1 MTAPDFAVKG
11 PGGRWYELPD
21 SIVDG
26 GFRGMSV
33 TTVLSNG
40 VPAPAL
46 KKWGENQ
53 VAEWA
58 VANLAEWIDLPRDE
72 ALKALKNAPYSTLT
86 KAGNRGTDIHEIA
99 ERVVGGLDVDS
110 FEGQVHGKFAQYI
123 RNFLDDFKVEVISF
137 ERTVINFEYLYAGSY
152 DLLCKIDGR
161 TVLVDWKT
169 SKSVYGKFGVQLA
182 AYAKADLELTED
194 DVLVPM
200 PQVDELA
207 VVHLTED
214 GYKFIPVVTPIDDLF
229 NLFTKIR
236 SVADFTV
243 AGERKILGKAINVNR
258 K

>member
-1 MTAPDFAVKG
+1 MTAPDFAIKG

-58 VANLAEWIDLPRDE
+58 VANLTEWKDLPNDE
-72 ALKALKNAPYSTLT
+72 ALKLLKNAPYNTLT

-99 ERVVGGLDVDS
+99 ERVVGGLDLKS
-110 FEGQVHGKFAQYI
+110 FEGQVHGKFARYI
-123 RNFLDDFKVEVISF
+123 KDFLDDFKVEVISF

-182 AYAKADLELTED
+182 AYAKADLEIVD
-194 DVLVPM
+194 GVAVPM

-236 SVADFTV
+236 SVAEFTV